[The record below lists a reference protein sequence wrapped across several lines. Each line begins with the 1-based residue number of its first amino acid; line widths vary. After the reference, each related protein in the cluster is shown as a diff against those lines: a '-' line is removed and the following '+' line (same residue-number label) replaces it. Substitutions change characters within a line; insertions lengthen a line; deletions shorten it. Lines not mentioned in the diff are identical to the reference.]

1 MPDHADFGLDRPEDY
16 GTLTYL
22 DDKGQYH
29 EEKVVSEIGDYSRMY
44 AGIYDAIVNHKEKPV
59 KDEETILQLEMLETA
74 IKQIKE

>member
-1 MPDHADFGLDRPEDY
+1 
-16 GTLTYL
+16 
-22 DDKGQYH
+22 
-29 EEKVVSEIGDYSRMY
+29 MY